1 MLFTVQS
8 ISFVFMINANSLT
21 LLIILP
27 SDTPCRKYYLCICLK
42 TPTFSFVSFRPHF
55 YSPHLSSSFTL
66 YSSHVLSL
74 VGCIAFSTEEKTI
87 TPDWFIYWVVFLRKK
102 TAETL
107 EFRLDDSQQF
117 FNFLDSFSNCI
128 VLKELN
134 TSSPSQICGH
144 LFLKSLISVNIDM
157 YRIHRQ

>member
-1 MLFTVQS
+1 MLFKVQS
-8 ISFVFMINANSLT
+8 ISFIFMINANSLI

-74 VGCIAFSTEEKTI
+74 VGCIPFSTEEKNNNPWLIHLLGGIFKKKNSRNTWVQIRRLPTVFQLLRFFFKLHRFERIEHQFSI
-87 TPDWFIYWVVFLRKK
+87 TNLW
-102 TAETL
+102 
-107 EFRLDDSQQF
+107 S
-117 FNFLDSFSNCI
+117 SF
-128 VLKELN
+128 
-134 TSSPSQICGH
+134 P
-144 LFLKSLISVNIDM
+144 
-157 YRIHRQ
+157 